1 MAVKGI
7 KETEKV
13 AVGAIR
19 TALQTWLAPQLSEI
33 SQRLT
38 HVEARLD
45 GIDRRFE
52 GIDKRLD
59 LIDKRI
65 DGMDV
70 RLDRIDKRIDG
81 MDVHLNRMDKQIDGI
96 DKRLDGM
103 DKRIEII
110 QQQMGEQFR
119 SMHNE
124 FEARID
130 AVRSDIKRLDNIA
143 ELRERLASVEA
154 KLAQHN

>member
-13 AVGAIR
+13 VVGAIS

-38 HVEARLD
+38 HVEARLKA
-45 GIDRRFE
+45 IDQRF
-52 GIDKRLD
+52 
-59 LIDKRI
+59 
-65 DGMDV
+65 
-70 RLDRIDKRIDG
+70 
-81 MDVHLNRMDKQIDGI
+81 DGI

-110 QQQMGEQFR
+110 QQQMAEQFR

-124 FEARID
+124 FEARSD

>member
-1 MAVKGI
+1 MAAKGI

-13 AVGAIR
+13 AVGAMR

-38 HVEARLD
+38 HVEARLEV
-45 GIDRRFE
+45 IDRRFD
-52 GIDKRLD
+52 GIDHRL
-59 LIDKRI
+59 
-65 DGMDV
+65 
-70 RLDRIDKRIDG
+70 
-81 MDVHLNRMDKQIDGI
+81 DGI

-103 DKRIEII
+103 DGRSDMFQKHMEEILRF
-110 QQQMGEQFR
+110 MR
-119 SMHNE
+119 NE
-124 FEARID
+124 IEARFD

-154 KLAQHN
+154 KLAQGN

>member
-7 KETEKV
+7 RETEKV

-19 TALQTWLAPQLSEI
+19 TALQTWLAPQLSDI

-45 GIDRRFE
+45 S
-52 GIDKRLD
+52 IDKRLD
-59 LIDKRI
+59 GIDKRF
-65 DGMDV
+65 
-70 RLDRIDKRIDG
+70 
-81 MDVHLNRMDKQIDGI
+81 DGI

-103 DKRIEII
+103 DRRIDAL
-110 QQQMGEQFR
+110 QTQVGEQFR
-119 SMHNE
+119 SMHLE

-143 ELRERLASVEA
+143 ELRERLASVET
-154 KLAQHN
+154 KLAQRN